1 MSVPNVN
8 LFLGYVDNL
17 DKSVSKDLEARRFYS
32 SNKEY
37 DYVKYVNTGSKEKLD
52 YVAYSW
58 NNEKSKGIFNENGL
72 LNAEQIKELRTNLR
86 TTKSTIWHGVISFTE
101 YFGNV
106 NCDTYEKAYELMKSQ
121 LPKFF
126 KNANL
131 DPENIV
137 WFAGLHEN
145 TDNKHIHFSF
155 FEKEPLRYKQSSRF
169 KQFSD
174 GYIDIDAIN
183 QFKIDIEKYFISRNF
198 NIFENRKEITNLLK
212 KSFND
217 GAYMNKINKLI
228 IVLPVKGRLS
238 YDSENMAEHRPMIDN
253 IVKSIIVS
261 NPELK
266 RKVSDFE
273 HILSKRDTELLKA
286 YAKIKVDCS
295 DKLLYEKCMKD
306 LYRRLGNIVILA
318 AKDIKTKQNKF
329 NYETRNR
336 LILKHIEKKKRKIL
350 INKCMQLNDLVNKE
364 IVNAFAEY
372 RERLEE
378 ANYKRLREEGYLE

>member
-8 LFLGYVDNL
+8 LFLGYVENL

-52 YVAYSW
+52 YVAYSG
-58 NNEKSKGIFNENGL
+58 NNEKSKGIFNKNGL

-228 IVLPVKGRLS
+228 IVLPIKGRLS

>member
-52 YVAYSW
+52 YVAYSG

-72 LNAEQIKELRTNLR
+72 LNAEQIKELRTNIR

>member
-52 YVAYSW
+52 YVAYSG

-336 LILKHIEKKKRKIL
+336 LILKHIEKKKRKKL

>member
-52 YVAYSW
+52 YVAYSG
-58 NNEKSKGIFNENGL
+58 NNEKSKDIFNENGL

>member
-52 YVAYSW
+52 YVAYSG

-101 YFGNV
+101 YFGNL

-306 LYRRLGNIVILA
+306 LCRRLGNIVILA

>member
-8 LFLGYVDNL
+8 LFLGYVENL

-52 YVAYSW
+52 YVAYSG
-58 NNEKSKGIFNENGL
+58 NNEKSKGSFNKNGL

-217 GAYMNKINKLI
+217 GVYMNKINKLI

-238 YDSENMAEHRPMIDN
+238 YDSENMAEYRPMIDN

-261 NPELK
+261 NVELK

-306 LYRRLGNIVILA
+306 LYRRLGNIVIFA

-350 INKCMQLNDLVNKE
+350 INKCIELNDLVNKE

-378 ANYKRLREEGYLE
+378 ANYKRLKEEGYLE

>member
-52 YVAYSW
+52 YVAYSG

-72 LNAEQIKELRTNLR
+72 LNAEQIKELRTNIR

-306 LYRRLGNIVILA
+306 LYRRLGKIVILDA
-318 AKDIKTKQNKF
+318 RDIKTKQNKF
-329 NYETRNR
+329 NYETRNM
-336 LILKHIEKKKRKIL
+336 LIIKHIEKKKRKIL

>member
-52 YVAYSW
+52 YVAYSG

-238 YDSENMAEHRPMIDN
+238 YDSENMAEHKPMIDN

-295 DKLLYEKCMKD
+295 DKLLYEKCIKD

>member
-52 YVAYSW
+52 YVAYSG

-137 WFAGLHEN
+137 GFAGLHEN

-155 FEKEPLRYKQSSRF
+155 FEREPLRYKQSSRF

>member
-17 DKSVSKDLEARRFYS
+17 DKSVSRDLEARRFYS

-52 YVAYSW
+52 YVAYSG

-106 NCDTYEKAYELMKSQ
+106 NCDTYKKAYELMKSQ

-131 DPENIV
+131 YPENIV

-217 GAYMNKINKLI
+217 GVYMNKINKLI

-238 YDSENMAEHRPMIDN
+238 YDSENMAEYRPMIDN

-261 NPELK
+261 NVELK

-306 LYRRLGNIVILA
+306 LYRRLGNIVIFA

-350 INKCMQLNDLVNKE
+350 INKCIELNDLVNKE

-378 ANYKRLREEGYLE
+378 ANYKRLKEEGYLE

>member
-8 LFLGYVDNL
+8 LFLGYVENL

-52 YVAYSW
+52 YVAYSG
-58 NNEKSKGIFNENGL
+58 NNEKSKGIFNKNGL

>member
-52 YVAYSW
+52 YVAYSG

-238 YDSENMAEHRPMIDN
+238 YDSENMAEHMPMIDN

-295 DKLLYEKCMKD
+295 DKLLHEKCIKD

>member
-17 DKSVSKDLEARRFYS
+17 DKSVSRDLEARRFYS

-52 YVAYSW
+52 YVAYSG

>member
-52 YVAYSW
+52 YVAYSG

-238 YDSENMAEHRPMIDN
+238 YDSENMAEYRPMIDN

-261 NPELK
+261 NVELK

-306 LYRRLGNIVILA
+306 LYRRLGNIVIFA

>member
-52 YVAYSW
+52 YVAYSG

-106 NCDTYEKAYELMKSQ
+106 NCATYQKAYELMKSQ

>member
-52 YVAYSW
+52 YVAYSG

>member
-17 DKSVSKDLEARRFYS
+17 DKSVSRDLEARRFYS

-52 YVAYSW
+52 YVAYSG

-295 DKLLYEKCMKD
+295 DKLLHEKCIKD

-378 ANYKRLREEGYLE
+378 ANYKRLKEEGYLE

>member
-52 YVAYSW
+52 YVAYSG

-350 INKCMQLNDLVNKE
+350 INKCIELNDLVNKE

>member
-52 YVAYSW
+52 YVAYSG

-295 DKLLYEKCMKD
+295 DKLLHEKCIKD

>member
-52 YVAYSW
+52 YVAYSG

-238 YDSENMAEHRPMIDN
+238 YDGENMAEHRPMIDN

-295 DKLLYEKCMKD
+295 DKLLHEKCIKD

>member
-52 YVAYSW
+52 YVAYSG

-261 NPELK
+261 NVELK

-306 LYRRLGNIVILA
+306 LYRRLGNIVIFA

-350 INKCMQLNDLVNKE
+350 INKCIELNDLVNKE

-378 ANYKRLREEGYLE
+378 ANYKRLKEEGYLE

>member
-52 YVAYSW
+52 YVAYSG

-295 DKLLYEKCMKD
+295 DKLLHEKCIKD

-350 INKCMQLNDLVNKE
+350 INKCIELNDLVNKE

-378 ANYKRLREEGYLE
+378 ANYKRLKEEGYLE

>member
-52 YVAYSW
+52 YVAYSG

-145 TDNKHIHFSF
+145 TDNKHIH
-155 FEKEPLRYKQSSRF
+155 L
-169 KQFSD
+169 
-174 GYIDIDAIN
+174 
-183 QFKIDIEKYFISRNF
+183 YF
-198 NIFENRKEITNLLK
+198 LK
-212 KSFND
+212 KSPLGISKVAD
-217 GAYMNKINKLI
+217 
-228 IVLPVKGRLS
+228 LS
-238 YDSENMAEHRPMIDN
+238 NFR
-253 IVKSIIVS
+253 
-261 NPELK
+261 
-266 RKVSDFE
+266 
-273 HILSKRDTELLKA
+273 T
-286 YAKIKVDCS
+286 
-295 DKLLYEKCMKD
+295 
-306 LYRRLGNIVILA
+306 VIL
-318 AKDIKTKQNKF
+318 
-329 NYETRNR
+329 
-336 LILKHIEKKKRKIL
+336 ILT
-350 INKCMQLNDLVNKE
+350 Q
-364 IVNAFAEY
+364 
-372 RERLEE
+372 
-378 ANYKRLREEGYLE
+378 

>member
-17 DKSVSKDLEARRFYS
+17 DKSVLKDLEARRFYS

-52 YVAYSW
+52 YVAYSG

-306 LYRRLGNIVILA
+306 LCRRLGNIVILA

>member
-17 DKSVSKDLEARRFYS
+17 DKSVSRDLEARRFYS

-52 YVAYSW
+52 YVAYSG

-350 INKCMQLNDLVNKE
+350 INKCIELNDLVNKE

-378 ANYKRLREEGYLE
+378 ANYKRLKEEGYLE

>member
-17 DKSVSKDLEARRFYS
+17 DKSVSKDIEARRFYS

-52 YVAYSW
+52 YVAYSG

-131 DPENIV
+131 YPENIV

-155 FEKEPLRYKQSSRF
+155 FEKELLRYKQSSRF

-174 GYIDIDAIN
+174 GYIDIGAIN
-183 QFKIDIEKYFISRNF
+183 QFKIDIEKYFINKNF

-217 GAYMNKINKLI
+217 GVYMNKINKLI

-238 YDSENMAEHRPMIDN
+238 YDSENMAEYRPMIDN

-261 NPELK
+261 NVELK

-306 LYRRLGNIVILA
+306 LYRRLGNIVIFA

-350 INKCMQLNDLVNKE
+350 INKCIELNDLVNKE

-378 ANYKRLREEGYLE
+378 ANYKRLKEEGYLE

>member
-52 YVAYSW
+52 YVAYSG

-101 YFGNV
+101 YFGNL

-238 YDSENMAEHRPMIDN
+238 YDGENMAEHRPMIDN

-306 LYRRLGNIVILA
+306 LCRRLGNIVILA

>member
-17 DKSVSKDLEARRFYS
+17 DKSVSRDLEARRFYS

-52 YVAYSW
+52 YVAYSG

-131 DPENIV
+131 YPENIV

-174 GYIDIDAIN
+174 GYIDIGAIN
-183 QFKIDIEKYFISRNF
+183 QFKIDIEKYFINKNF

-217 GAYMNKINKLI
+217 GVYMNKINKLI
-228 IVLPVKGRLS
+228 IVLPVKRRLS
-238 YDSENMAEHRPMIDN
+238 YDSENMAEYRPMIDN

-261 NPELK
+261 NVELK

-306 LYRRLGNIVILA
+306 LYRRLGNIVIFA

-350 INKCMQLNDLVNKE
+350 INKCIELNDLVNKE

-378 ANYKRLREEGYLE
+378 ANYKRLKEEGYLE